1 MKFISATSI
10 QLNTFYKANNDKAR
24 AKPGDL
30 MFAALD
36 EHDQLCAVLRFL
48 PYSNFLFL
56 RSVFTQ
62 HSARGQGI
70 ASKLIQFSIND
81 LACSLHNNETITIYT
96 LPTPKAQSLYLRIGF
111 HQISQPK
118 IPNEL
123 SASYRRFR
131 HTNSESGVMVLHI

>member
-48 PYSNFLFL
+48 PYSDFLFL

-70 ASKLIQFSIND
+70 AGALIQFSINH
-81 LACSLHNNETITIYT
+81 LARSSHNNTPIIYT
-96 LPTPKAQSLYLRIGF
+96 LPTPRAQSLYLRIGF
-111 HQISQPK
+111 HPVSQPQ

-131 HTNSESGVMVLHI
+131 QTNSESGVMVLHT